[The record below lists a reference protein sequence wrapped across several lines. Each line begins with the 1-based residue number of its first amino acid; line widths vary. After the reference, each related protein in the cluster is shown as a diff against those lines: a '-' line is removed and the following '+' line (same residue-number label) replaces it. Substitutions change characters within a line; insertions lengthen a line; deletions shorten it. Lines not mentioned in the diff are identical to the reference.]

1 MRSWELEDQQ
11 SFKFTTIVHGP
22 VDRDKLNSLH
32 LRNR

>member
-11 SFKFTTIVHGP
+11 SFMFMTIVYGP
-22 VDRDKLNSLH
+22 VDRDKLTSLH

>member
-11 SFKFTTIVHGP
+11 NFKFMTIVYGP
-22 VDRDKLNSLH
+22 VDRDKLTSLD